1 MSIYVNH
8 TNNTT
13 LQRCISRH
21 LSKMMCD
28 KYNLRYIYPPSPIPD
43 VHIENSWPHNIIGN
57 ILFASTLFSYHVFMM
72 FYKELVVFCVQYAEG
87 TQLLGYTTWQ
97 GNIAFSR
104 LSHQTLHH
112 GVVRH
117 SFLLGDSGYTY
128 PFTNFGVVSFGE
140 NNVLPPTKATK
151 TNMHVGQMAVF
162 SSTTGGRSP
171 ASWMAFTIIFGYIA
185 YVRQFC

>member
-1 MSIYVNH
+1 MFSAKNCSNSFAFNSLWIVWRAKLHRHCKYLRPTSHHQVTDYVYAFNYTCIPSSPVYFYFIHFMSIYVNH

-87 TQLLGYTTWQ
+87 TQLLGYTTW
-97 GNIAFSR
+97 
-104 LSHQTLHH
+104 
-112 GVVRH
+112 
-117 SFLLGDSGYTY
+117 
-128 PFTNFGVVSFGE
+128 
-140 NNVLPPTKATK
+140 
-151 TNMHVGQMAVF
+151 
-162 SSTTGGRSP
+162 
-171 ASWMAFTIIFGYIA
+171 
-185 YVRQFC
+185 